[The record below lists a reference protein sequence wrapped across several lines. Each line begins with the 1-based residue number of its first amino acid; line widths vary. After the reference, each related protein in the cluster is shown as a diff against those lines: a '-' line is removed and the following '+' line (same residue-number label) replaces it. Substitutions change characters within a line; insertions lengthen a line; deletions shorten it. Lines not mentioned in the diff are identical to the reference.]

1 MERDAGRVDVLIA
14 GGGVAALEATL
25 ALRALAEDRVAIT
38 LVAPESDSVYRPL
51 AVAEPFRVGE
61 VRRFPLRPLVNAA
74 GAELRQGSIAA
85 VDPDRYVAIAEGG
98 QEELPYQVLLLAL
111 GAVPRAALPGALT
124 FRGPE
129 DGPALAALLEQALEG
144 QLRSLV
150 FALPAGV
157 TWPLPL
163 YELALLT
170 GTLFTDRGTTGLELT
185 LVTPEEAPL
194 GLFGSR
200 ASEAIRE
207 LLETRGIALRTHST
221 PMSFEEGALRLAP
234 EGEIEGAAVVALPR
248 LEGPRLAGVPCDP
261 QGFVPT
267 DEYGRVGS
275 EVDVYAAGDLTQF
288 PVKQGGIATQ
298 QADTAAASIAARVGA
313 DVEPIPFKP
322 VLRGLLLTGM
332 VPRYLRAQVGTAD
345 SVADTE
351 ALWWPPAKIVG
362 RYLAPFLAERL
373 GLPETPPRT
382 GAEDVS
388 VELELSVGEPESTL
402 RRITTPSR
410 TTSSRITAR
419 PALVTHLSSF
429 GSSTTTS
436 AGGSGDGPLA
446 S

>member
-1 MERDAGRVDVLIA
+1 MRLLPSCWATGSSSTAPTGEGATFMERDAGRVDVLIA

-111 GAVPRAALPGALT
+111 GAGPRAALPGALT

-129 DGPALAALLEQALEG
+129 DGPALAGLLEQALEG

-185 LVTPEEAPL
+185 LVTPEE
-194 GLFGSR
+194 
-200 ASEAIRE
+200 
-207 LLETRGIALRTHST
+207 
-221 PMSFEEGALRLAP
+221 
-234 EGEIEGAAVVALPR
+234 AAVVALPR

-288 PVKQGGIATQ
+288 PVKQGGIATK
-298 QADTAAASIAARVGA
+298 QADTAAASIAA
-313 DVEPIPFKP
+313 
-322 VLRGLLLTGM
+322 
-332 VPRYLRAQVGTAD
+332 
-345 SVADTE
+345 
-351 ALWWPPAKIVG
+351 
-362 RYLAPFLAERL
+362 
-373 GLPETPPRT
+373 
-382 GAEDVS
+382 
-388 VELELSVGEPESTL
+388 
-402 RRITTPSR
+402 
-410 TTSSRITAR
+410 
-419 PALVTHLSSF
+419 
-429 GSSTTTS
+429 
-436 AGGSGDGPLA
+436 
-446 S
+446 